1 MTTNRKAFNLITLPL
16 ICLFVMCGCQSPKE
30 MESTER
36 NITMDMSN
44 PGSTEFA
51 EVKSLVV
58 IDNIAYR
65 SGPSKSWRLDL
76 AMPENFGGERHP
88 AIVIIHGGGWRGGS
102 KQDRP
107 FRSMLLDYALKG
119 YVTISV
125 DYRLIGE
132 APLPAC
138 IEDVK
143 CAVRWLRAHADQYHV
158 DPDRIGAYGHSAGA
172 HLAVM
177 LALCP
182 RSAGLEGGG
191 GWDEFS
197 SGVTSVVGGSTV
209 TRVSERRGD
218 PVKHAPATYITPDA
232 PPILM
237 IHGTA
242 DSAVDIETADTFV
255 EQLIAAGVKD
265 VGYVKVEGGSHGI
278 VYEHHLTRTMGAMEK
293 FFERTLKNK

>member
-1 MTTNRKAFNLITLPL
+1 MTRFAPKPPNDFRDFIRLYYDECRSRLP
-16 ICLFVMCGCQSPKE
+16 
-30 MESTER
+30 R
-36 NITMDMSN
+36 
-44 PGSTEFA
+44 
-51 EVKSLVV
+51 
-58 IDNIAYR
+58 IA
-65 SGPSKSWRLDL
+65 
-76 AMPENFGGERHP
+76 
-88 AIVIIHGGGWRGGS
+88 AIVFTQGCNFRC
-102 KQDRP
+102 P
-107 FRSMLLDYALKG
+107 FCHNG
-119 YVTISV
+119 
-125 DYRLIGE
+125 RLIGE

-255 EQLIAAGVKD
+255 DQLNAAGVKD

-293 FFERTLKNK
+293 FFERTLKNR